1 MGRREYLAKKKNC
14 FAFFLYQA
22 LLLQSYPRAH
32 THAHAHTHAQW
43 MLAHSCCSVARGKIS
58 WNIWPAGSKACT
70 RLEFLWWSDKCS
82 RMTGEMYCLISLF
95 LQMKFRYCLLECN
108 NLKRR
113 FYVGKNSQSLNSPSL
128 SPLDLAMQLNQG
140 KFEYNGSCG

>member
-1 MGRREYLAKKKNC
+1 MGRKGYLAKKKKKC
-14 FAFFLYQA
+14 FAFFCTRLC
-22 LLLQSYPRAH
+22 SSNHICVPTH
-32 THAHAHTHAQW
+32 THRHTDAQW

-70 RLEFLWWSDKCS
+70 RLELLWWSDKC
-82 RMTGEMYCLISLF
+82 RRKFYCLISLF
-95 LQMKFRYCLLECN
+95 LQMKFSYCLLECN
-108 NLKRR
+108 KLKR

-128 SPLDLAMQLNQG
+128 SPIDLAMQLNQG

>member
-1 MGRREYLAKKKNC
+1 MGRRDVWQKKVFC
-14 FAFFLYQA
+14 FFLYQA
-22 LLLQSYPRAH
+22 LLQSYLCTHTYACAH
-32 THAHAHTHAQW
+32 TRAQW

-58 WNIWPAGSKACT
+58 CNIWPAGSKACT
-70 RLEFLWWSDKCS
+70 RLELLWWSDKYR
-82 RMTGEMYCLISLF
+82 RMTGKMYCLISL
-95 LQMKFRYCLLECN
+95 LQMKFSYCLLECN